1 MSDKPKVEFLPKY
14 NIILSHSLCSYSDLT
29 YALKM
34 IFNVDTKEAKELI
47 KEAELKGSV
56 VIETVHKEKLELRE
70 NQIKAWN
77 EKGVSILP
85 LHSKN
90 IIEGI

>member
-1 MSDKPKVEFLPKY
+1 MSNKPKVEFLPKY

-29 YALKM
+29 SALKL
-34 IFNVDTKEAKELI
+34 IFNIDSKEATELI
-47 KEAELKGSV
+47 KEAGLNGSI

-77 EKGVSILP
+77 EKAVSQLP
-85 LHSKN
+85 IHSKS
-90 IIEGI
+90 IIGE

>member
-1 MSDKPKVEFLPKY
+1 MYENQKSEFLPKY
-14 NIILSHSLCSYSDLT
+14 NVIFSHSQCSPSDLT

-34 IFNVDTKEAKELI
+34 IFNIDFSEGLEILKEAK
-47 KEAELKGSV
+47 LKDSV
-56 VIETVHKEKLELRE
+56 VIETIHKEKLELRE

-85 LHSKN
+85 IHFIS
-90 IIEGI
+90 IIGE

>member
-1 MSDKPKVEFLPKY
+1 MSYKPKVEFLPKY
-14 NIILSHSLCSYSDLT
+14 QLILSHSTCSYSDLT

-34 IFNVDTKEAKELI
+34 IFNVDIKEAKELL
-47 KEAELKGSV
+47 KESELNGLI

-85 LHSKN
+85 ISS
-90 IIEGI
+90 ISVIGE

>member
-1 MSDKPKVEFLPKY
+1 MYKKQKAEFLPKY
-14 NIILSHSLCSYSDLT
+14 NIILSHSQCSPSDLT

-34 IFNVDTKEAKELI
+34 IFNIDFQDGLEILKEVK
-47 KEAELKGSV
+47 LKDSV
-56 VIETVHKEKLELRE
+56 VLETVHKEKLELRE

-85 LHSKN
+85 IHFIKILG
-90 IIEGI
+90 E